1 MAALREL
8 GLKNATLQQ
17 LLADHGDA
25 MPWRVCRVDR
35 GQCTVLG
42 VGVNSAITSRRVRS
56 PRAPVAVGDWVV
68 LGDIDP
74 DRIGAILERTTL
86 LRRGSAHVEGRE
98 QLIASNLGVVFVV
111 SAFATTPKLERR
123 GLNPRRIER
132 YVAAVRDGGAMPVAV
147 LNKADLPGY
156 DPGELADL
164 RRELSARLGGVE
176 VVCVSARTGL
186 GLDSLRRYLAP
197 GDTVAFVGPSG
208 VGKSSL
214 INVLLNRSAL
224 EVRSVRETDSKGRHT
239 TSHRELVTMPSGAL
253 LVDTPGMREFAVLT
267 DSGEVSGFTDLED
280 LARSCRFGPIVATT
294 PNRTARSLA
303 AVESGELVADRLE
316 SYRAP
321 PAGQLHRRSRP
332 NTILLPGTRPARK
345 SARLAGWF
353 ERPLRSRTS
362 ECSVGGR
369 PDDHRHLRCG
379 ARAPR
384 VPCSYCS

>member
-17 LLADHGDA
+17 LLANHGDA

-98 QLIASNLGVVFVV
+98 QLIASYLGVVFVV

-147 LNKADLPGY
+147 LNKA
-156 DPGELADL
+156 
-164 RRELSARLGGVE
+164 
-176 VVCVSARTGL
+176 
-186 GLDSLRRYLAP
+186 
-197 GDTVAFVGPSG
+197 GPPRIRPWRAG
-208 VGKSSL
+208 RSS
-214 INVLLNRSAL
+214 
-224 EVRSVRETDSKGRHT
+224 T
-239 TSHRELVTMPSGAL
+239 
-253 LVDTPGMREFAVLT
+253 
-267 DSGEVSGFTDLED
+267 
-280 LARSCRFGPIVATT
+280 
-294 PNRTARSLA
+294 
-303 AVESGELVADRLE
+303 
-316 SYRAP
+316 
-321 PAGQLHRRSRP
+321 
-332 NTILLPGTRPARK
+332 
-345 SARLAGWF
+345 
-353 ERPLRSRTS
+353 
-362 ECSVGGR
+362 
-369 PDDHRHLRCG
+369 
-379 ARAPR
+379 
-384 VPCSYCS
+384 

>member
-280 LARSCRFGPIVATT
+280 LARSCRFSDCGHDSE
-294 PNRTARSLA
+294 PNCAVLA
-303 AVESGELVADRLE
+303 AVESGELAADRLE
-316 SYRAP
+316 SYRAL
-321 PAGQLHRRSRP
+321 QQDIHRLQAKHDTLARHQ
-332 NTILLPGTRPARK
+332 ARK
-345 SARLAGWF
+345 QERAFGRLVREATAF
-353 ERPLRSRTS
+353 KNK
-362 ECSVGGR
+362 
-369 PDDHRHLRCG
+369 
-379 ARAPR
+379 
-384 VPCSYCS
+384 